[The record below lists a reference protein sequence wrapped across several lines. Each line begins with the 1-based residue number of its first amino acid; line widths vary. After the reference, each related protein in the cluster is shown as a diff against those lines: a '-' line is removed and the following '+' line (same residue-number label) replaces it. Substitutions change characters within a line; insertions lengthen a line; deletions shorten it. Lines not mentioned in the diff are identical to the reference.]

1 LKALSAA
8 EPGPVA
14 TERLVS
20 LMQKESVDRFGTP
33 QRWTELT
40 KPIPLQR
47 ADTQHGQCRLAYFR
61 FSWPPFRFL
70 RYLIFCVTSFA

>member
-1 LKALSAA
+1 LKALGGA

-33 QRWTELT
+33 QRYTELT
-40 KPIPLQR
+40 KPFPLQ
-47 ADTQHGQCRLAYFR
+47 LAGTVEEIAAMVVLLASGRSGYTTPAT
-61 FSWPPFRFL
+61 PPARSS
-70 RYLIFCVTSFA
+70 R